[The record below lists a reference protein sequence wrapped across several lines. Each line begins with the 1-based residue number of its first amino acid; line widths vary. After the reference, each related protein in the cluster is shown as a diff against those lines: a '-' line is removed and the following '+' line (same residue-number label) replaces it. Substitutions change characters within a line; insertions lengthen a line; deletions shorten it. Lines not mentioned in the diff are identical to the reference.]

1 MLFPPGGPGR
11 QRKSVLN
18 AFQKACGLRFKE
30 LELLDRALT
39 HRSFANEDQ
48 SSAPNNERL
57 EFLGDA
63 VLGVVVASYLYRTLA
78 DKAEGELARVKSF
91 VVSEDT
97 LSSMAAELG
106 IDRVIRVGKGEE
118 QTGGRRKKAIL
129 ADALEA
135 VIGACYVDQGFD
147 KAAAFVL
154 RLTVPEVDKVLE
166 GRHRKDYKTILQ
178 EYLQKYRR
186 QYPVYELAA
195 KVGPDH
201 DRTFQVLCRVG
212 EFAYGPAG
220 GKSKKE
226 AEREAARMAY
236 DGIVAA
242 GGLEAERI
250 KELG

>member
-1 MLFPPGGPGR
+1 MLFNTGGPNR
-11 QRKSVLN
+11 QRKSVLL
-18 AFQKACGLRFKE
+18 AFQKACGLRFRE
-30 LELLDRALT
+30 LEILDRALT

-48 SSAPNNERL
+48 SSASNNERL

-63 VLGVVVASYLYRTLA
+63 VLGVVVASYLYRSLA
-78 DKAEGELARVKSF
+78 DRAEGELARVKSF

-97 LSSMAAELG
+97 LSSIAAELG
-106 IDRVIRVGKGEE
+106 VDRVIRVGKGEE

-135 VIGACYVDQGFD
+135 IIGASYIDQGFE

-154 RLTVPEVDKVLE
+154 ALTVPEVDKVLE

-178 EYLQKYRR
+178 EYLQKYRK

-201 DRTFQVLCRVG
+201 DRTFQILCRVG
-212 EFAYGPAG
+212 DLAFGPAG

-236 DGIVAA
+236 DAIVAA

-250 KELG
+250 RELG

>member
-1 MLFPPGGPGR
+1 MLFPSGGPGR